1 MIGINIDG
9 IDTLSTYG
17 LILCDDLEIGTPE
30 AIAKFVEIPGAD
42 GALDLTET
50 LTGGINYGM
59 REISFS
65 LFAARDVI
73 AGTQTPAT
81 ETNFA
86 EIRRRFAV
94 AYLGKLVQ
102 LQTPDDTSR
111 YYKGRLQMDAKS
123 GFNSGTIPIIV
134 QCQPWH
140 YKNSVTTR
148 RVSVSASDVLF
159 TNEMMKTVPTFTVTT
174 GGARV
179 IHKGVTYNL
188 QAGENTFEGIVF
200 GPGENRVSFASV
212 SDPITVS
219 WQEAS
224 I

>member
-1 MIGINIDG
+1 MIGINING

-17 LILCDDLEIGTPE
+17 LILCDDLEIGTPP
-30 AIAKFVEIPGAD
+30 AITKFVEIPGAD

-81 ETNFA
+81 EEHFA

-94 AYLGKLVQ
+94 AFLGKQVQ
-102 LQTPDDTSR
+102 LWTPDDMTR
-111 YYKGRLQMDAKS
+111 YYLGRLQMAEKS
-123 GFNSGTIPIIV
+123 GYNSGTISITV

-140 YKNSVTTR
+140 YKNALTTR
-148 RVSVSASDVLF
+148 VISEDGSYLLP
-159 TNEMMKTVPTFTVTT
+159 NEHMPSTPTFTVQS

-179 IHKGVTYNL
+179 GYYRVYTLI
-188 QAGENTFEGIVF
+188 AGDNVF
-200 GPGENRVSFASV
+200 PGLVFHSGNNGVSFSGV
-212 SDPITVS
+212 GDPITVT